1 VKRLITFR
9 HAKSGWDQ
17 PALRDFDRA
26 LNDKGR
32 RAAIV
37 MGRHMR
43 QMGLR
48 FDHVIASPAVRVTE
62 TLDAMFD
69 GYGQRLAPGWDRRA
83 YLAAAPMLLEIVQEA
98 PDTAETMLLVGHN
111 PGLEELV
118 LSLSADH
125 GEEEMATRD
134 SVEEKYPTASVAEI
148 LFDVAHWCDVAAGG
162 GRLVRFVRP
171 RDLDPALG
179 PDRAG

>member
-32 RAAIV
+32 RAAAT

-43 QMGLR
+43 QAGIG
-48 FDHVIASPAVRVTE
+48 FDYVIASPAVRVAE

-69 GYGQRLAPGWDRRA
+69 GYGRRLSPGWDRRV
-83 YLAAAPMLLEIVQEA
+83 YLASAPTLLEVVHEA
-98 PDTAETMLLVGHN
+98 PDDAESLLLVGHN

-118 LSLSADH
+118 LSLSAEH
-125 GEEEMATRD
+125 GEEEIATRD
-134 SVEEKYPTASVAEI
+134 AVGEKYPTASVAE
-148 LFDVAHWCDVAAGG
+148 LVFDVEHWRDVAAGH

-171 RDLDPALG
+171 RDVDPALG
-179 PDRAG
+179 PDKRH